1 MASGVDLLGAA
12 PLGAQGAGA
21 GATTYKNAQASGS
34 VSVGASFAIGKLS
47 VGTIAASIS
56 VTASNTFGKNI
67 IATPSA
73 AATSVA
79 VAAVVQRIIHATAS
93 PAAPAL
99 FYYCQNHSGMG
110 AATTQL
116 AASTTSYTVTVSYGK
131 YYINGVQQAVISL
144 TPGGTYT
151 FDQSHSSNANHP
163 LKFSTTSNGTHSG
176 GSTYTNGITS
186 TGTPGQA
193 GAKTVVVVPTSAS
206 VTAPTVS
213 AGAMQF
219 PVVGAVNIAAT
230 AAQPEMQRRRF
241 MSATASMAI
250 ISTGAAGR
258 LERTTAAA
266 AVAVAAN
273 ASASVELLFSGSLLF
288 SIQASAASRATF
300 SPAIIASFS
309 VLAPAVDGLRIFT
322 ILPNASSTA
331 ITATANA
338 QRVRPVAANAALAV
352 TAQAVA
358 GLAPPIDIAPTAN
371 VAVTAQAAAGK
382 LATTS
387 AVAAS
392 LSVSATASAR
402 IIRIDLMSAT
412 ATAVVSSSAVP
423 RAIRLGSALSQMSMT
438 KTALQTS
445 RLAVTAANIAVT
457 VSASALAGF
466 FRDGV
471 AATAVSCNVTATG
484 RLLWEPV
491 AADGADPWAA
501 VAVSDADIWTP
512 QSGGNVEAPAD
523 IWQTAA

>member
-79 VAAVVQRIIHATAS
+79 VAAVVQRIVHATRS
-93 PAAPAL
+93 PAAPA
-99 FYYCQNHSGMG
+99 F
-110 AATTQL
+110 
-116 AASTTSYTVTVSYGK
+116 
-131 YYINGVQQAVISL
+131 
-144 TPGGTYT
+144 
-151 FDQSHSSNANHP
+151 
-163 LKFSTTSNGTHSG
+163 
-176 GSTYTNGITS
+176 
-186 TGTPGQA
+186 
-193 GAKTVVVVPTSAS
+193 S
-206 VTAPTVS
+206 VTAPAVS
-213 AGAMQF
+213 VGAMQF

-300 SPAIIASFS
+300 SPAISASFS

-322 ILPNASSTA
+322 ISPTAATTA

-371 VAVTAQAAAGK
+371 VAVTAQAVAGK

-387 AVAAS
+387 AVAAN
-392 LSVSATASAR
+392 LSVGATASAR
-402 IIRIDLMSAT
+402 IIRIDLMSAA

-438 KTALQTS
+438 TSALQTS
-445 RLAVTAANIAVT
+445 RLAATAANIAVT
-457 VSASALAGF
+457 VSASGLAGF
-466 FRDGV
+466 FRDGQ
-471 AATAVSCNVTATG
+471 ATTAVSCNVTATG

-512 QSGGNVEAPAD
+512 QSGGNVETPDD